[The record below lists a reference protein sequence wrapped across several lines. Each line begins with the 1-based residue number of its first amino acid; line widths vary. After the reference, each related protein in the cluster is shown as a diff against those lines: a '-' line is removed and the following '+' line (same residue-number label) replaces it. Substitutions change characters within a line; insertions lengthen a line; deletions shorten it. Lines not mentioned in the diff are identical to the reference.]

1 MNYSKA
7 AEQSFSDM
15 CALVTELAGRTI
27 QQPTDDVTIYDGGFG
42 EFNWYS
48 RLCID
53 AGNAGQTEES
63 AAAEQLLSIAA
74 ASRLPLLSFTEG
86 NVPEAFVSG
95 LSELGYKLEVT
106 QTGMCVPL
114 PLASGNP
121 AASRTELGYDKSH
134 TVKSTAGADPSIV
147 RIGAE
152 ELAAWSDTVCRAFQK
167 PDDKNAFR
175 LMIHCDECHFFAWKE
190 NGEII
195 GTTLLYTK
203 DGNAGIHEVGVL
215 PEHRRRGIAAA
226 LVSHALHEAAASGAV
241 ISSLQASVLGEPMY
255 KTLGYQEVSRIQT
268 WINPRRIPA
277 LAENAPV

>member
-114 PLASGNP
+114 PLASEN
-121 AASRTELGYDKSH
+121 S
-134 TVKSTAGADPSIV
+134 AGDDSCIV
-147 RIGAE
+147 RIGEE

-175 LMIHCDECHFFAWKE
+175 LMIHCDECYFFAWKE

-215 PEHRRRGIAAA
+215 PEHRRRGIAAT
-226 LVSHALHEAAASGAV
+226 LVSHALREAAASGAV
-241 ISSLQASVLGEPMY
+241 ISTLQASDLGVPVY

-277 LAENAPV
+277 LAENAPA

>member
-15 CALVTELAGRTI
+15 CVLVTELAGRTI
-27 QQPTDDVTIYDGGFG
+27 QQPMDGVTIYDGGFG

-48 RLCID
+48 RICVD
-53 AGNAGQTEES
+53 AGNAGQTEGS
-63 AAAEQLLSIAA
+63 ATAEQLLSIAA

-114 PLASGNP
+114 PLVSGNS

-152 ELAAWSDTVCRAFQK
+152 ELAAWSDTVCRAFEK
-167 PDDKNAFR
+167 PDDKNAFS
-175 LMIHCDECHFFAWKE
+175 LMIHIDDCHSSPRKKTARSSAPLCSIQKTATPASMKSVSCPNTAAEGSPLRWSVMHC
-190 NGEII
+190 
-195 GTTLLYTK
+195 TRPLL
-203 DGNAGIHEVGVL
+203 
-215 PEHRRRGIAAA
+215 
-226 LVSHALHEAAASGAV
+226 
-241 ISSLQASVLGEPMY
+241 
-255 KTLGYQEVSRIQT
+255 
-268 WINPRRIPA
+268 PA
-277 LAENAPV
+277 P